1 MMVMNPKHKYSEV
14 DIAKRLGIP
23 KERLPDSISRCFVFG
38 CNLDAAGQRKGAIF
52 SRVEVYGI
60 ALSEYLV
67 KERLFPLEKAEKFT
81 RLWLQTID
89 GVASTTRNSLIEQQ
103 KKSDFCNV
111 LIFMNIS
118 TGEGKEL
125 SCEPV
130 GIFGR
135 KEAEEGY
142 HFFKALGKILK
153 NKLKDRP
160 WSDLYI
166 VNIGRIKRQVD
177 AQLS

>member
-1 MMVMNPKHKYSEV
+1 MNPERKYSEV

-38 CNLDAAGQRKGAIF
+38 CDPEAAGQRTKAIF
-52 SRVEVYGI
+52 SRLDVYGI

-67 KERLFPLEKAEKFT
+67 KERFFSLEKATEFT
-81 RLWLQTID
+81 RLWFQTMG
-89 GVASTTRNSLIEQQ
+89 GVAARTRNSRIEQQ
-103 KKSDFCNV
+103 KKFDLSNV

-118 TGEGKEL
+118 TPDGKEL
-125 SCEPV
+125 FCEPV
-130 GIFGR
+130 GIHGR
-135 KEAEEGY
+135 KETEEGY

-160 WSDLYI
+160 WVDLYI

>member
-1 MMVMNPKHKYSEV
+1 MNPERKYSEV

-23 KERLPDSISRCFVFG
+23 KERLPDSITRCFLFG
-38 CNLDAAGQRKGAIF
+38 CDQGPADQRKRAIF
-52 SRVEVYGI
+52 SRLEVYGI

-81 RLWLQTID
+81 RLWFQTIG
-89 GVASTTRNSLIEQQ
+89 GVASRTRNSVIEQQ
-103 KKSDFCNV
+103 RKSDLFNV

-118 TGEGKEL
+118 RAEGKEL

-153 NKLKDRP
+153 NKLKDRL